1 MSSITSLTSTPTGLS
16 AVNIHAAWSQERL
29 ARGSHRRFGQ
39 RHHAGGSR
47 QRLSK
52 IYSAAC
58 CSRLEQTV
66 GAQSSAAAPA
76 PGATDPIAGV
86 PATAGTAAPGGTS
99 QSASALLQN
108 YLNNSLQNPA
118 AGGSRAAAAQPKLSL
133 SV

>member
-16 AVNIHAAWSQERL
+16 AVNIRPHGHK
-29 ARGSHRRFGQ
+29 RGSHVGATDDSDSATTPAVPATTQQNSFGSLLQ
-39 RHHAGGSR
+39 S
-47 QRLSK
+47 
-52 IYSAAC
+52 
-58 CSRLEQTV
+58 LEQTV